1 MAKTA
6 VSELRQQIEEVR
18 REAFAAGYA
27 AAMHVVREL
36 ASRPGPN
43 AGSNAVSRRAGSGR
57 TRSTE
62 MRAKSTAARQ
72 RRAGSTEGATTRRRR
87 SAAGRPERGAN
98 AQSVEEILKTSAPR
112 ALRIAEIR
120 KALQEKGT
128 EISFTSL
135 RHALSQLETR
145 NAAEQAGNTRTW
157 RLRGSAS

>member
-27 AAMHVVREL
+27 AAMHAVREL

-43 AGSNAVSRRAGSGR
+43 PGSNAVSRRAGSGQ
-57 TRSTE
+57 TRSTT
-62 MRAKSTAARQ
+62 MRAKSTAAQQ
-72 RRAGSTEGATTRRRR
+72 RRAGSKGATTRRRR
-87 SAAGRPERGAN
+87 SAVGRPERGAN
-98 AQSVEEILKTSAPR
+98 AQRVQEILKASAPR

-120 KALQEKGT
+120 KSLQEKGT

-145 NAAEQAGNTRTW
+145 NAAEQVGNSRTW
-157 RLRGSAS
+157 RLRGGAI